1 MKGFSIWFVWKKA
14 FRTLF
19 NNKSK
24 TIPILL
30 LLTFA
35 IGFGTVMY
43 DIQDIRG
50 RAVDEVIES
59 TNFADGFAYYSPLPQ
74 TQIDY
79 LLNLEIYPYF
89 DDYEMRML
97 LIVKFII
104 SDEEYD
110 GILVGIDLSRD
121 SHINSLIDKDKNEID
136 EYKYALNM
144 DFAEDSDVKEGDEI
158 SLTYGSIKKEI
169 EVEEIGYNPEFK
181 FFPLY
186 KNVAFPSTKPYP
198 VLYVDIFFLN
208 QYFLNQTTPL
218 TNQLIYQLKSGSD
231 QDDVEDNM
239 EEALGS
245 NLEKVIPQ
253 EDHPFIKSMRED
265 EESDRILNIIL
276 TTILLGGAI
285 ITLILI
291 MNKLVEDDLKSVSVF
306 QALGAS
312 KREILL
318 SYLLFNLLL
327 ITLSIGLGMMLSIFL
342 NIPINTFVL
351 DAMNIPIGLEP
362 QFSIYNPLWIGTIM
376 LIVSLTSTF
385 LIVKKTFKMDVL
397 RTLKYETK
405 FLEKRGLFEKFYLK
419 IRKAPNPFALYNIRR
434 IFGRKMHLISLL
446 TALSFSAS
454 LLIFLYSF
462 QDSFI
467 YSIDQKFN
475 YVEQWDCAASTW
487 NYENETI
494 LEDFFDSIRYVDEFE
509 FGIND
514 RILFSKKRDK
524 DFDEPLRILA
534 FEEDSK
540 LHLLE
545 IDEGKKLNEEKDVLI
560 STDLTSKFNLDIG
573 DEIYVKSTGSD
584 HSDKL
589 NIVGVVND
597 LTEGT
602 LYLSIKKTQD
612 IFNQTNKINTIY
624 FLANDIERAAEKV
637 LDLPQIQQVATK
649 EDLEE
654 NIDYVMELASRMF
667 LIFGIIFFLFGLL
680 LISIILKSI
689 IDYRLEDYSNMKAI
703 GLYNYEIRKTMILEM
718 LLYFIIAIIFGLIF
732 GCIIMGSIITMYSSI
747 MPGLKFHL
755 YPISY
760 VSYSLSFSIILI
772 ISFIY
777 NYRRVK
783 CINVAEMMRQKTFG

>member
-1 MKGFSIWFVWKKA
+1 MKGFSLWFVWKKA
-14 FRTLF
+14 FRTLL

-59 TNFADGFAYYSPLPQ
+59 TNFADGFAYYNPLPQ
-74 TQIDY
+74 TQIDF
-79 LLNLEIYPYF
+79 LLNQETYPYF

-97 LIVKFII
+97 LTVKFKI

-110 GILVGIDLSRD
+110 GILVGIDLSRN

-136 EYKYALNM
+136 DYKYALNM
-144 DFAEDSDVKEGDEI
+144 DFAEENDVKQGDEI
-158 SLTYGSIKKEI
+158 ALTYGSIKKEI

-181 FFPLY
+181 FFPLH

-198 VLYVDIFFLN
+198 VLYVDIYFLN
-208 QYFLNQTTPL
+208 QYFLNQTAPL

-231 QDDVEDNM
+231 QDDVEDSI
-239 EEALGS
+239 EDALAS

-253 EDHPFIKSMRED
+253 EEHPFIKSMRED
-265 EESDRILNIIL
+265 EESDRILNLIL
-276 TTILLGGAI
+276 TAILLGGAI
-285 ITLILI
+285 MTLILI
-291 MNKLVEDDLKSVSVF
+291 MNKLVEDDLKSVSIF
-306 QALGAS
+306 QALGAN
-312 KREILL
+312 KREILI
-318 SYLLFNLLL
+318 SYILFNLL
-327 ITLSIGLGMMLSIFL
+327 IIGLSIGLGMMLSIFL
-342 NIPINTFVL
+342 NIPIHNFVL
-351 DAMNIPIGLEP
+351 DAMNIPIALEP
-362 QFSIYNPLWIGTIM
+362 QFSIYNPLWIGSIM
-376 LIVSLTSTF
+376 LIVALTSTF
-385 LIVKKTFKMDVL
+385 LIVKKTFKMDVIK
-397 RTLKYETK
+397 TLKYETK

-419 IRKAPNPFALYNIRR
+419 IRKAPSPFALYNIRR

-454 LLIFLYSF
+454 LVIFLYSF

-467 YSIDQKFN
+467 YSIDHKFN
-475 YVEQWDCAASTW
+475 SVEQWDCVASTW
-487 NYENETI
+487 NYENESI
-494 LEDFFDSIRYVDEFE
+494 LEDIFDSIRSIDEFE
-509 FGIND
+509 FGITD
-514 RILFSKKRDK
+514 GVLFSKKRDK

-534 FEEDSK
+534 FEDNSN

-545 IDEGKKLNEEKDVLI
+545 IEEGKELNKNKEVLI
-560 STDLTSKFNLDIG
+560 SKDLSSKFDLEIG
-573 DEIYVKSTGSD
+573 HEIYVKSIGSD
-584 HSDKL
+584 DVNKL
-589 NIVGVVND
+589 TIVGVVND
-597 LTEGT
+597 LTEST
-602 LYLSIKKTQD
+602 LYLSIEKAQD

-624 FLANDIERAAEKV
+624 FTTNDMEKAAEKV
-637 LDLPQIQQVATK
+637 LDLPQIQQVVRK

-654 NIDYVMELASRMF
+654 NIDYVMELATRMF
-667 LIFGIIFFLFGLL
+667 LIFGIIFFFFGLL

-703 GLYNYEIRKTMILEM
+703 GLYNFEIRKTMILEM

-732 GCIIMGSIITMYSSI
+732 GYIIMGSIITMYSSI
-747 MPGLKFHL
+747 MPGLKFYL

-760 VSYSLSFSIILI
+760 ILYSISFSIILI
-772 ISFIY
+772 MSFIY

-783 CINVAEMMRQKTFG
+783 NINVAEMMRQKTFG